1 MKIKINKTFMNSAL
15 LFGGL
20 FASLTSLSK
29 PAIPDDGSRYFIIGQ
44 DTTSIRAYMNDSELP
59 RPNGF
64 TVYTTLT
71 RGATEPATNYCFKGL
86 DGLKNLNNY
95 RSNSAAG
102 CPDNVRRNQW
112 GSGPQNAEEIIAT
125 YNPDLI
131 SIGMFCPGP
140 NEAPGLYQNNTHDD
154 LLTELADFFKQH
166 SSIQFFLRTCYEFN
180 GDAHGFLGQ
189 PQEFVRTFQYVRNF
203 LDNQG
208 VTNVAH
214 VWQSD
219 AFHSTNGF
227 WPGRE
232 FVDWVGVSQF
242 NSDINEEVSIAQNEN
257 LPLFIAEATPH
268 GALGV
273 QYNYS
278 IPFGSSRREGEG
290 SPNPVTVINDLSWFD
305 AIENDVGLTVHKAWA
320 YINADWTSQP
330 QWANAPDQ
338 AGLNFFTYTDSR
350 VQQNPQVKEKFR
362 SFVSSQ
368 NGFLVGDNTSG
379 NSPAP
384 TPAPTQDPEP
394 PVSAE
399 PTPAPVPTAEPP
411 VETPDSPPP
420 SNSCPASHPL
430 ECGGRCFADE
440 AQAQSGGCTP

>member
-1 MKIKINKTFMNSAL
+1 MKIIKTLSLVIFVI
-15 LFGGL
+15 GG
-20 FASLTSLSK
+20 FFFSVTTLSK
-29 PAIPDDGSRYFIIGQ
+29 PEIPEDGSRYYIIGQ
-44 DTTSIRAYMNDSELP
+44 DLDSIRDYMNDEELP

-95 RSNSAAG
+95 RSNSASG
-102 CPDNVRRNQW
+102 CPDNQRRNSW
-112 GSGPQNAEEIIAT
+112 GSGIQNAEEIIAR
-125 YNPDLI
+125 YSPNLI

-154 LLTELADFFKQH
+154 LLSELADFFKQH
-166 SSIQFFLRTCYEFN
+166 ASIKFFLRTCYEFN
-180 GDAHGFLGQ
+180 GDAHGFRGQ
-189 PQEFVRTFQYVRNF
+189 EQEFVRTFQYVRNF
-203 LDNQG
+203 LDGQS

-242 NSDINEEVSIAQNEN
+242 NSDIDEEVSRAQSEN

-268 GALGV
+268 GELGV
-273 QYNYS
+273 QFDFS
-278 IPFGSSRREGEG
+278 IPFGSTRQEGVG
-290 SPNPVTVINDLSWFD
+290 SPNPVTVINNTSWFD
-305 AIENDVGLTVHKAWA
+305 DIQGDVGLTVHKAWA

-330 QWANAPDQ
+330 QWSNAPDQ

-350 VQQNPQVKEKFR
+350 VQLNTQIKERFR
-362 SFVSSQ
+362 SLVSSQ
-368 NGFLVGDNTSG
+368 NGFLVNDNLNGDVS
-379 NSPAP
+379 P
-384 TPAPTQDPEP
+384 TPAPTSAPTPTATPIPSSAPTPTPDAPDPVTP
-394 PVSAE
+394 TATPQPSNFCPVS
-399 PTPAPVPTAEPP
+399 
-411 VETPDSPPP
+411 
-420 SNSCPASHPL
+420 HPF
-430 ECGGRCFADE
+430 ECGGRCFVDE
-440 AQAQSGGCTP
+440 NQARSGGCS